1 MDMME
6 SNQLLQAQL
15 AEAREQLESERGEN
29 LGARE
34 QLELTVADLQKQ
46 LAEQEVNH
54 DRQQMELLAAIDDR
68 EARLGR
74 MDEAL
79 NAQRE
84 QIQLLEQEKHEADGQ
99 LESRSGRLLA
109 VIERLQDLEGQ
120 TRQALEFAKTE
131 MN

>member
-1 MDMME
+1 
-6 SNQLLQAQL
+6 
-15 AEAREQLESERGEN
+15 
-29 LGARE
+29 
-34 QLELTVADLQKQ
+34 
-46 LAEQEVNH
+46 
-54 DRQQMELLAAIDDR
+54 
-68 EARLGR
+68 